1 MSVRTRGEDPNREL
15 RAMVLLTLP
24 YPPLP
29 ILATRF
35 DADDHRLQDDEV
47 ITSHTLIAQGLED
60 SMARNCHAGNME
72 RQKRQQTVMQ
82 SFLHAMATEGF
93 LCDAD
98 RLYLLYCRFTL
109 EHIATYFPVGHPLD
123 IRFHPISYATKG
135 DKIHAKMAEYM
146 AGQSL
151 FFEDPSPILR
161 ETYLRYDY
169 REMLLAARDRIGHV
183 MTEEER
189 ARLHHADE

>member
-1 MSVRTRGEDPNREL
+1 MPLSEDPNREI
-15 RAMVLLTLP
+15 RTMILLTLP

-29 ILATRF
+29 VLATRV

-47 ITSHTLIAQGLED
+47 ITSHTLIAQGLQD
-60 SMARNCHAGNME
+60 SMARNDHATNME

-93 LCDAD
+93 FCDVE
-98 RLYLLYCRFTL
+98 RLYLLYCRYTL
-109 EHIATYFPVGHPLD
+109 EHIATYFPPGHPLD
-123 IRFHPISYATKG
+123 IRFHPLFYATKG

-151 FFEDPSPILR
+151 FFEDLSPIAR
-161 ETYLRYDY
+161 EQYLHYEY
-169 REMLLAARDRIGHV
+169 PEMLLAARDRIGHV
-183 MTEEER
+183 MTDEER
-189 ARLHHADE
+189 ARLTKTEE

>member
-1 MSVRTRGEDPNREL
+1 MSARREDPNREL
-15 RAMVLLTLP
+15 RTMVLLTLP

-29 ILATRF
+29 ILATRV
-35 DADDHRLQDDEV
+35 DTDDHRLQDDEV

-60 SMARNCHAGNME
+60 SMARNDQTINMQ

-93 LCDAD
+93 FCDVE
-98 RLYLLYCRFTL
+98 RLYLLYCRYTL
-109 EHIATYFPVGHPLD
+109 EHIATYFPPNHPLD
-123 IRFHPISYATKG
+123 IRFHPLSYAVKG

-151 FFEDPSPILR
+151 FYEDATAITR
-161 ETYLRYDY
+161 EQYLHFDY
-169 REMLLAARDRIGHV
+169 HEMLLASRDRLGHV
-183 MTEEER
+183 MTDEER
-189 ARLHHADE
+189 ARLKAREQ